1 MHLTKF
7 KIYIA
12 TIVVSVLGFIIF
24 SAHFVDVIYAESPSL
39 DSASTSSDSDP
50 ESNLDYLFVVFF
62 LTWLAFF
69 GYLFFLSRRLKAM
82 KKEVFLLKEFIK
94 NNKD

>member
-7 KIYIA
+7 KIHIV
-12 TIVVSVLGFIIF
+12 TIVMAILGFIIF
-24 SAHFVDVIYAESPSL
+24 SGYFVDVIYAESPSA
-39 DSASTSSDSDP
+39 DSVNSDSGP
-50 ESNLDYLFVVFF
+50 ESNLDYLFAVFF

-69 GYLFFLSRRLKAM
+69 GYLFFLSRRLKAI

-94 NNKD
+94 NKD

>member
-12 TIVVSVLGFIIF
+12 TIVMSILGFIIF
-24 SAHFVDVIYAESPSL
+24 SAHFVDVIHAESPSL
-39 DSASTSSDSDP
+39 DSVSSDSDP

-69 GYLFFLSRRLKAM
+69 GYLLFLSRRLKAM

-94 NNKD
+94 NNKG

>member
-7 KIYIA
+7 KIYTATVVIA
-12 TIVVSVLGFIIF
+12 TLGYIMF
-24 SAHFVDVIYAESPSL
+24 SAHFGDVIYAESPSL
-39 DSASTSSDSDP
+39 DSVSSDADP

-82 KKEVFLLKEFIK
+82 RKEVFLLKEFVK
-94 NNKD
+94 NKD